1 MPAMKRNEAL
11 GHADRGIA
19 CVLSDPAVSD
29 WLKAA
34 LRAQLRRDPV
44 DAVADA
50 AMLQQLLAVRCD
62 AILAAD
68 QRLAEEPQLPF
79 DLLL

>member
-1 MPAMKRNEAL
+1 MQRNDAL
-11 GHADRGIA
+11 VRADRRIEDA
-19 CVLSDPAVSD
+19 LFDPAASD

-34 LRAQLRRDPV
+34 LRAQLRRDPI

-50 AMLQQLLAVRCD
+50 AMLQQLLAARCD

-68 QRLAEEPQLPF
+68 QRLAEVPQLPF